1 MQKLRHKL
9 TEIFRVSLLFFPKSR
24 ERSSATSSS
33 GCIYKRMCSQ
43 GAESGVARTGADEE
57 RFAVMLAS
65 RVAHQAVVKAR
76 AGLAASKVSTKKQ
89 NGLGS
94 AANFM
99 KIHMVSDRMNTLATN
114 RPAALELFA
123 GDPDFM
129 ASLAKGLIVLEALS
143 SLSGLP
149 TIANLSH
156 ATGLSRASVR
166 RCLYTLSKLGYA
178 RSTKDRQH
186 ELWSRMI
193 AFRTSNGLRKAL
205 TGAAD
210 SVLGTLRRKEDE
222 CFSITMLDGDE
233 VVCIASTSLRGAT
246 EADLTVGTRLPAY
259 CTSMGRM
266 FLASLSSVNMEAYL
280 ARVVLNQLTPRTVT
294 TVEGLRM
301 ILEDTRR
308 RGYASCDQ
316 EYASKFRSLA
326 CPVQC
331 RGRGLVATLNVST
344 SSEKSSIHALE
355 KDQLSYIRFAANEL
369 ASALV

>member
-1 MQKLRHKL
+1 
-9 TEIFRVSLLFFPKSR
+9 
-24 ERSSATSSS
+24 
-33 GCIYKRMCSQ
+33 
-43 GAESGVARTGADEE
+43 
-57 RFAVMLAS
+57 
-65 RVAHQAVVKAR
+65 
-76 AGLAASKVSTKKQ
+76 
-89 NGLGS
+89 
-94 AANFM
+94 M
-99 KIHMVSDRMNTLATN
+99 KIHTVSDRMNTLATN
-114 RPAALELFA
+114 RTVALELFA

-149 TIANLSH
+149 TIANLRH
-156 ATGLSRASVR
+156 ATGLSRASLR

-193 AFRTSNGLRKAL
+193 AIRSSNGLRKAL
-205 TGAAD
+205 TSAAD
-210 SVLGTLRRKEDE
+210 AVLGTLRRKEEE

-233 VVCIASTSLRGAT
+233 VVCIASTSLPGAT
-246 EADLTVGTRLPAY
+246 EADLKVGTRLPAY

-280 ARVVLNQLTPRTVT
+280 ARVSLNQLTPRTVT

-316 EYASKFRSLA
+316 EYAGHFRSLA
-326 CPVQC
+326 CPVHC
-331 RGRGLVATLNVST
+331 RGRGIVATLNVST
-344 SSEKSSIHALE
+344 CSEQSSIHALE
-355 KDQLSYIRFAANEL
+355 KDQLSSIRFAANEL
-369 ASALV
+369 ASALVQIARAGEMEAIERFA